1 MKLIII
7 PNFRHYNYEQL
18 NSQKNKLKVMTIPI
32 HIPPEEIVVAIEGQ
46 LNATFLH
53 FIVSKQG
60 VVEGLFEDNETKEH
74 LTVVFEAKRE
84 MLNIE
89 GELDMALEEMDNNA
103 LEAMRTMLETMIDDV
118 ESKLYKELKQDPII
132 EIDMKGTLPTEYD
145 DWFCP

>member
-1 MKLIII
+1 MKLTII

>member
-1 MKLIII
+1 M
-7 PNFRHYNYEQL
+7 
-18 NSQKNKLKVMTIPI
+18 SIPI

-60 VVEGLFEDNETKEH
+60 AVEGLFEDNTTKEH
-74 LTVVFEAKRE
+74 LTVIFEAKRE

-89 GELDMALEEMDNNA
+89 AELDMALEEMDNNA

-118 ESKLYKELKQDPII
+118 ESKLYKESKKDNII
-132 EIDMKGTLPTEYD
+132 EYNVNDTLPTEYD
-145 DWFCP
+145 EWFCP

>member
-1 MKLIII
+1 
-7 PNFRHYNYEQL
+7 
-18 NSQKNKLKVMTIPI
+18 MTIPI
-32 HIPPEEIVVAIEGQ
+32 HIPPEEIVVALEGQ

-60 VVEGLFEDNETKEH
+60 IVEGLFEDNTTQEQ
-74 LTVVFEAKRE
+74 LTVIFEAKRE

-89 GELDMALEEMDNNA
+89 AELDMALEEMDNNA

-118 ESKLYKELKQDPII
+118 ESKLYKESKKDNII
-132 EIDMKGTLPTEYD
+132 EYNVNDILPTEYD

>member
-1 MKLIII
+1 
-7 PNFRHYNYEQL
+7 
-18 NSQKNKLKVMTIPI
+18 MTIPI

-60 VVEGLFEDNETKEH
+60 AVEGLFEDNKTKEH